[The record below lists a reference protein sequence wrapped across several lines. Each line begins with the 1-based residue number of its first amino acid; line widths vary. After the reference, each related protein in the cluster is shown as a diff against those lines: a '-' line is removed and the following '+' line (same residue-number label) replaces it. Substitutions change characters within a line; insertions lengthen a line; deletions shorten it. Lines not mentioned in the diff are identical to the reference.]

1 MADNNSQK
9 HENGKLL
16 ALQKGIFE
24 QHIFDS
30 YFNLRT
36 GIALLALLL
45 PLVLLIW
52 GYAVEGYLRDS
63 MSNYYF
69 DVDGKSMRDWFVGAL
84 WAIGVFLILYKGW
97 QREERGWL
105 NENRILNYA
114 GLCAIGVAMFPMQS
128 KPNSVSI
135 HGTCAVLLFLLM
147 AYVCIFLAGD
157 TLDELKDEKQ
167 KHWYLTTYRILGA
180 LMILVPIIAL
190 VIAFI
195 FSCLEQYTSLKQYTF
210 FVEWTGVWVF
220 ASYWLVK
227 SSEMSLTGMERSISD
242 DPPASLDISK
252 THVVKDIDPAVRNY
266 PTGILVEEGAQYEI
280 DPKGK
285 WIDWFWPCGPNGWG
299 NWCPLKYL
307 NRKHGKP
314 FFLLCGSIGKS
325 DADNL
330 SFCFVK
336 GQTWHVPD
344 KLDDI
349 EDRQLYLFANDVPF
363 AYGNN
368 RKCRSEPLIVT
379 ITRLR

>member
-9 HENGKLL
+9 HGYGKLL

-36 GIALLALLL
+36 GIALLAFLL

-52 GYAVEGYLRDS
+52 GYAVEGHLRDS
-63 MSNYYF
+63 MSNYYI
-69 DVDGKSMRDWFVGAL
+69 DVNGKSMRDWFVGTL
-84 WAIGVFLILYKGW
+84 WAIAVFLILYKGW
-97 QREERGWL
+97 QRQEGGWL
-105 NENRILNYA
+105 NENRALNYA

-128 KPNSVSI
+128 KSVSI

-147 AYVCIFLAGD
+147 AYVCICLARD

-167 KHWYLTTYRILGA
+167 KHWYLKAYRILGV

-190 VIAFI
+190 GIAYI
-195 FSCLEQYTSLKQYTF
+195 FSSLKQYTF
-210 FVEWTGVWVF
+210 FVEWVGVWVF

-227 SSEMSLTGMERSISD
+227 SSEMSLTGMERSVSDISL
-242 DPPASLDISK
+242 ASLAVNE
-252 THVVKDIDPAVRNY
+252 TRVVENIDPAVRNY

-280 DPKGK
+280 EPDGK
-285 WIDWFWPCGPNGWG
+285 WIDWFWPCGPEGWG
-299 NWCPLKYL
+299 NWFPLKYL

-325 DADNL
+325 DAEEL
-330 SFCFVK
+330 SFCFDEGK
-336 GQTWHVPD
+336 PWHVPD
-344 KLDDI
+344 RL
-349 EDRQLYLFANDVPF
+349 EDNEDHQLYLFANDVPF

-368 RKCRSEPLIVT
+368 RKCTSEPLKVA
-379 ITRLR
+379 ITRRR